1 MTYLPRA
8 SIIRLPPGTIKLV
21 PICLRN
27 PTSNIIKKKTDKV
40 PSRIQKIL
48 HLVSGTTRFHSN
60 NSDSIFVN
68 EKRFLRLFWFCF
80 GFFLGFF
87 FLVFKARRLRNRFGF
102 AGRTWWCHLQCR
114 CPRPRCRRRWPPCR
128 VGSAADSG
136 RSVKTQKNRFNRLH
150 FDDFLYFFQS
160 IRWKHVR
167 VAGFHGNESDRIFT
181 AVIRIKQFR
190 FYRFVLP
197 SFFYWVLP
205 SFEKF
210 SLKNPILEPVL
221 LVLFFLFFEIEFCQC
236 NLRFYRID
244 LICWKTEP
252 VLLFIYLF
260 IFFWV
265 SELCW
270 FLLHRFYAVP
280 LSRYRCVASYRTSHW
295 SVSADAATR
304 IWPRF
309 LIFMFFINLPSF
321 FKNNFVFA
329 SASRTPG
336 LTMGDRINTRPRF
349 YVFFLLFLP
358 KKREIKN
365 FYSFVVAAVVAV
377 VAAVVVRFAHF
388 RP

>member
-1 MTYLPRA
+1 MI
-8 SIIRLPPGTIKLV
+8 SFIFF
-21 PICLRN
+21 N
-27 PTSNIIKKKTDKV
+27 QSDENTS
-40 PSRIQKIL
+40 
-48 HLVSGTTRFHSN
+48 
-60 NSDSIFVN
+60 
-68 EKRFLRLFWFCF
+68 
-80 GFFLGFF
+80 
-87 FLVFKARRLRNRFGF
+87 
-102 AGRTWWCHLQCR
+102 
-114 CPRPRCRRRWPPCR
+114 
-128 VGSAADSG
+128 
-136 RSVKTQKNRFNRLH
+136 
-150 FDDFLYFFQS
+150 
-160 IRWKHVR
+160 
-167 VAGFHGNESDRIFT
+167 
-181 AVIRIKQFR
+181 
-190 FYRFVLP
+190 
-197 SFFYWVLP
+197 
-205 SFEKF
+205 
-210 SLKNPILEPVL
+210 VL
-221 LVLFFLFFEIEFCQC
+221 LVSMETKVTGFSLRSFASNSFGFIDSSYRLFFTGFYRVSKNSLWKIQFWSPFYWFFFFLFFEIEFCQC

-270 FLLHRFYAVP
+270 FLLHRFYTAP